1 MTTGK
6 VCKQIN
12 ILQLKKNQLNWNEL
26 ILIAHISTDATSK
39 LKTGVTRKYIQLF
52 QVVHS
57 KIMYFLSEKS
67 ETLFHSVYSIYF
79 SI

>member
-6 VCKQIN
+6 VRKQIN
-12 ILQLKKNQLNWNEL
+12 ILQLNKNQLNWNEL

-39 LKTGVTRKYIQLF
+39 LKTCVTRKYIQLF

-57 KIMYFLSEKS
+57 KLAKNYV
-67 ETLFHSVYSIYF
+67 LFE
-79 SI
+79 